1 VPSPYPPC
9 GQRELKC
16 RSCSFGILASVG
28 TLGYGLARIG
38 DGGIDRILLPGPRSP
53 SCTRPSGT
61 SRLNELS
68 VGLIRSRVPPPVD
81 PAVDSRSSTD
91 AEADD
96 SSPSDPADSDED
108 GSPRIDSTVAEEVT
122 RVEAVRYLE
131 GASGHGVLSL
141 LFLVVAVVLSQ
152 VEVWGGSAMALV
164 VAYGVALNGLSIYAW
179 DELRRYFAGV
189 VEDRDD
195 GEAAERELT
204 PHRFPTE
211 MKAEL
216 LTGFTMVG
224 GFAAAL
230 AVGLRI
236 LRAIGLELAIYL
248 SVAALALAN
257 VGALAWKYLAGA
269 DR

>member
-1 VPSPYPPC
+1 MGS
-9 GQRELKC
+9 
-16 RSCSFGILASVG
+16 
-28 TLGYGLARIG
+28 
-38 DGGIDRILLPGPRSP
+38 RSP
-53 SCTRPSGT
+53 
-61 SRLNELS
+61 
-68 VGLIRSRVPPPVD
+68 
-81 PAVDSRSSTD
+81 TD
-91 AEADD
+91 AEEGASPRTDSTGAD
-96 SSPSDPADSDED
+96 ADA
-108 GSPRIDSTVAEEVT
+108 SPRIDSTVAEEVT

-195 GEAAERELT
+195 GAAERALT
-204 PHRFPTE
+204 PHRLSTE

-224 GFAAAL
+224 GFAAVL

-236 LRAIGLELAIYL
+236 LRTVGLELAIYL

-257 VGALAWKYLAGA
+257 VGALAWKYHAGS